1 MFKNEGN
8 LRKKSRQILFSLI
21 VVLILIAL
29 PTYFWMKHTNRY
41 LALQEKSRMSPVIM
55 VPGSSAT
62 KERFNQ
68 LINLLN
74 KDTDKKHSVLK
85 QR

>member
-41 LALQEKSRMSPVIM
+41 LAL
-55 VPGSSAT
+55 
-62 KERFNQ
+62 
-68 LINLLN
+68 
-74 KDTDKKHSVLK
+74 
-85 QR
+85 